1 MDVRT
6 VGDSAMTGWR
16 DAIGRRIAEPVAR
29 HSRFGA
35 GQVYAALGLVFL
47 GLSLWYVGS
56 TLARLARQR

>member
-16 DAIGRRIAEPVAR
+16 AAIGRRIAGPTAR
-29 HSRFGA
+29 HSRFDS
-35 GQVYAALGLVFL
+35 GQVYAAVGWLFL

-56 TLARLARQR
+56 TVARVARRR